1 MYLVF
6 LENRAKKVLRKVDK
20 NIQKRILKNLHLL
33 ESNPFLGSKMHGEFQ
48 GYYRVKIPPLRI
60 IYLPDIKNKII
71 KIRVIGFRG
80 DIYKKSL
87 I

>member
-6 LENRAKKVLRKVDK
+6 LENRAKKELRRFDK
-20 NIQKRILKNLHLL
+20 NIQEKILKNLHLL

-60 IYLPDIKNKII
+60 IYLLDIKNKII
-71 KIRVIGFRG
+71 KIRAVGFRG
-80 DIYKKSL
+80 DIYK
-87 I
+87 